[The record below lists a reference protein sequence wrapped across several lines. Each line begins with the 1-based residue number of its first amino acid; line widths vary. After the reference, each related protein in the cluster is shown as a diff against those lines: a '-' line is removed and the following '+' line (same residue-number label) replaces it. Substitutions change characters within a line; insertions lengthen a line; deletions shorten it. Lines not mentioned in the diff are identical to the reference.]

1 MRHSSRYFLLGLIAA
16 AIFIIFNCAGYLLI
30 NLFLTG
36 PSAAPAPAQ
45 SVADAPT
52 PAPVVSFS
60 TPTPAMLVDA
70 PPAAPV
76 TAAPALPAETPT
88 PVIAIATPTAGPTS
102 PSTPNL
108 PPATAAPGQLEIVS
122 HKSYIDSLGWYHIVG
137 EVQNNADTP
146 MEYVEVMA
154 KLYDTAN
161 EVIGT
166 KLTFTAP
173 DVIFPGGSA
182 PFDIIALRQ
191 SQWENIENYTL
202 HVKGDMAAG
211 LEQQNLVLLNQQS
224 LLENGLMVV
233 SGQVQNVGESP
244 RLAKL
249 IVTLYDADHNVINTS
264 WSYADAGI
272 IAGNETANFEVKVR
286 HDTDP
291 NNFQYRIQIE
301 EEPIDSK

>member
-30 NLFLTG
+30 NLLLTQ
-36 PSAAPAPAQ
+36 PAPPPAAAQ
-45 SVADAPT
+45 PAPQLPT
-52 PAPVVSFS
+52 PGAVVSFS
-60 TPTPAMLVDA
+60 TATPAPLVDA
-70 PPAAPV
+70 PPVP
-76 TAAPALPAETPT
+76 TAVVPPTETPAPLT
-88 PVIAIATPTAGPTS
+88 PMPPPSPT
-102 PSTPNL
+102 NM
-108 PPATAAPGQLEIVS
+108 PPPRQPVATAAPGQLEIVS

-137 EVQNNADTP
+137 EVQNNASAP
-146 MEYVEVMA
+146 MKYVEVMA
-154 KLYDTAN
+154 KLYDATAT
-161 EVIGT
+161 VIGT

-191 SQWENIENYTL
+191 SQWENIETYTL
-202 HVKGDMAAG
+202 HVKGDTATG
-211 LEQQNLVLLNQQS
+211 PEQQTLILLNQSSQIDD
-224 LLENGLMVV
+224 GLMIV
-233 SGQVQNVGESP
+233 SGQVQNSGQTPV
-244 RLAKL
+244 LAKL

-272 IAGNETANFEVKVR
+272 IAASETASFEVKVR

-301 EEPIDSK
+301 EEPVDSK

>member
-30 NLFLTG
+30 NLFLTEPG
-36 PSAAPAPAQ
+36 APPAPAE
-45 SVADAPT
+45 SVAAAPT

-60 TPTPAMLVDA
+60 TPTPAPLVDA
-70 PPAAPV
+70 PPVPPV
-76 TAAPALPAETPT
+76 TAAPALPTVTPP
-88 PVIAIATPTAGPTS
+88 PVTVAPTAGPTS
-102 PSTPNL
+102 TSTPSA

-137 EVQNNADTP
+137 EVHNNADTP

-202 HVKGDMAAG
+202 QVKGDIAAG

-233 SGQVQNVGESP
+233 SGQVQNVGETP

-249 IVTLYDADHNVINTS
+249 IVTLYDAEHNVINTS